1 MRTLVF
7 RLGYDG
13 AAFRG
18 FQRQTDPTFETVQG
32 LLETI
37 LRQVLDE
44 PVEAVGA
51 GRTDTG
57 VHAIGQI
64 VHVRTSSTRPLDTV
78 TRALCRLG
86 HGRISVPQAWEA
98 PPWFH
103 ARHSA
108 MRRIY
113 QYHVLRSPQPS
124 PLLAA
129 RTWHVWR
136 PIDVARMQHEARA
149 LLGRRDFK
157 AFQAGGDM
165 ETFFRTLHRFDVTP
179 IAPSGDESGS
189 CLRAGISE
197 SPLLCVEVE
206 ADAFLPHMVR
216 MLVGTLVDVGS
227 GARPR
232 GTLAR
237 VQRSRDPRLSSAAAP
252 PQGLCLVRVRYP
264 DTVWRNLRLASQASL
279 PESQARTDASA
290 ACSPTG
296 AVCS

>member
-7 RLGYDG
+7 RVAYDG

-18 FQRQTDPTFETVQG
+18 FQRQSDPTFETVQG

-57 VHAIGQI
+57 VHALGQM
-64 VHVRTSSTRPLDTV
+64 VHVHTASGRPLDVV
-78 TRALCRLG
+78 TRALWRLG
-86 HGRISVPQAWEA
+86 HGRISVPMAWEA

-113 QYHVLRSPQPS
+113 QFHVLTSPQPS

-129 RTWHVWR
+129 RTWHMRR
-136 PIDVARMQHEARA
+136 PLDVARMQDEARA

-157 AFQAGGDM
+157 AFQAGGEM
-165 ETFFRTLHRFDVTP
+165 ENFFRTLHRFDVTP
-179 IAPSGDESGS
+179 VAPTSEKSRS
-189 CLRAGISE
+189 SLRAAVAE
-197 SPLLCVEVE
+197 APLLCVEIE

-216 MLVGTLVDVGS
+216 MLMGTLVDVGT
-227 GARPR
+227 GCRPP

-252 PQGLCLVRVRYP
+252 PQGLCLVRVVYP
-264 DTVWRNLRLASQASL
+264 HCVWQAL
-279 PESQARTDASA
+279 QPVTR
-290 ACSPTG
+290 
-296 AVCS
+296 

>member
-1 MRTLVF
+1 MRTIVF
-7 RLGYDG
+7 RVDYDG

-18 FQRQTDPTFETVQG
+18 FQRQSDPAFETVQG

-37 LRQVLDE
+37 LCQVLDE

-57 VHAIGQI
+57 VHAMGQI
-64 VHVRTSSTRPLDTV
+64 VHVRTRSDRPLETV
-78 TRALCRLG
+78 TRALWRLG
-86 HGRISVPQAWEA
+86 HGRISVPDAWEA

-108 MRRIY
+108 MRRVY
-113 QYHVLRSPQPS
+113 QYHVLCAPQPS

-136 PIDVARMQHEARA
+136 RLDVAAMRHEART

-165 ETFFRTLHRFDVTP
+165 ENFFRTLHRFDVTP
-179 IAPSGDESGS
+179 LAPVDEPSGSS
-189 CLRAGISE
+189 LRAAVAE
-197 SPLLCVEVE
+197 APLLCVEIE

-216 MLVGTLVDVGS
+216 MLVGTLVDVGT
-227 GARPR
+227 GTRPP

-252 PQGLCLVRVRYP
+252 PQGLCLVRVAYP
-264 DTVWRNLRLASQASL
+264 DCVWQAL
-279 PESQARTDASA
+279 HPAAR
-290 ACSPTG
+290 
-296 AVCS
+296 